1 MTTYY
6 VDLKDGNDSNDGT
19 TFANRKKTIFA
30 CQSLSYDGNNDEIR
44 VKTTGGPT
52 LLDNNAKIWNT
63 LADGARDARYISSV
77 SFSSTEG
84 ETSITISSHGCQTG
98 ETIAIY
104 GGSASNQN
112 LDGTYEVTRVDA
124 NNVKLQG
131 YTCNSGL
138 DGQTSSGGY
147 WRKLRSKTI
156 LLSSAKTKNIASTGS
171 RTTAWT
177 ASTNVTCT
185 LATNYAQWGS
195 SHNWME
201 HAYSDKIA
209 IGGDFTTGKAAY
221 FATGSLNLSGYQQVS
236 LYFQQ
241 QSGTKVDGGNYSIKL
256 CTDTQ
261 GDTPAHTMALDNY
274 GGTTKGF
281 RPQTKDFGSNLNSA
295 IQSIALYVDTDQGAQ
310 DIYLNNIIACK
321 DSSDA
326 DSLTL
331 NSIVGLKDSATCPHW
346 YAIESINDKRILLN
360 TRRINDGYFIY
371 SYYAWAGV
379 DWDQKQ
385 CRGGTPPGAIAG
397 IARTT
402 TAQTGV
408 SMYKIEPLS
417 IKDMGLSLQTGSSS
431 QIDATKLT
439 SWAGTSSARHK
450 ISGGW
455 NATDMSTQDA
465 WPVTC
470 VDFINM
476 YGYAWYFS
484 NCNYTDFSDFIGV
497 RGYYSMMFSSCSY
510 SSFDHVGGTC
520 SNQTS
525 LYMSSCSNQ
534 TGNWYVWGN
543 QSQYAVQISST
554 NQYVSGISSIFGT
567 SGNYAV
573 NLSSN
578 NNNARFTKIFASN
591 AGQGMN
597 GYFTSNQ
604 GMTIDEYWSYDQAYG
619 NGTYGAAYW
628 SNCNGAYIGVCT
640 NVNTEDGFGNFES
653 TGTVQYNVGFSTSD
667 DTSTTSG
674 GIQGGSN
681 YYYGVYTGSNGYLE
695 ILNGGEMHKRPYL
708 YSGGFKTNK
717 LVYLDSQSP
726 SISNNATWLSK
737 NHDNVTGD
745 HKNYYQ
751 YGNVAPNTSIRHTAS
766 GISWKIDIDSSS
778 ASSGSPIEWEL
789 AKVIVNSGS
798 LVTMK
803 IWVYRD
809 GTGVNGGIRVKS
821 GAIGG
826 VTSNVDAVISDTTI
840 NSWVECSLT
849 FTPTEAG
856 AVTVYAM
863 GYYINSTSHYV
874 YLDDFSA
881 TQA

>member
-19 TFANRKKTIFA
+19 TFANRKKTVFA

-52 LLDNNAKIWNT
+52 LLDNNATIWNT
-63 LADGARDARYISSV
+63 LADGARSRGISTV
-77 SFSSTEG
+77 TFSSTEG
-84 ETSITISSHGCQTG
+84 NTNILITNHGCQTG
-98 ETIAIY
+98 ETIAIF
-104 GGSASNQN
+104 GGAASNQN

-124 NNVKLQG
+124 NNIKLNG

-138 DGQTSSGGY
+138 DGTTSSGGY
-147 WRKLRSKTI
+147 WKKLRSKTI

-221 FATGSLNLSGYQQVS
+221 YATGSLNLSGYQQVS

-274 GGTTKGF
+274 GGTTMGF

-295 IQSIALYVDTDQGAQ
+295 IQSIALYIDTDQGAQ

-321 DSSDA
+321 DSSSA

-346 YAIESINDKRILLN
+346 YSIESINDKRILLN
-360 TRRINDGYFIY
+360 TRQINQGYFIY
-371 SYYAWAGV
+371 SYYTWAGV

-417 IKDMGLSLQTGSSS
+417 IKDMGLSLQNSSS
-431 QIDATKLT
+431 NQVNATKLS

-465 WPVTC
+465 WPVSC
-470 VDFINM
+470 VDFINQ
-476 YGYAWYFS
+476 YGYAWYFA
-484 NCNYTDFSDFIGV
+484 NCNYTDISDFIGV
-497 RGYYSMMFSSCSY
+497 RGYYSMMFSACQY
-510 SSFDHVGGTC
+510 ATFDHVGGTC
-520 SNQTS
+520 ANQTS
-525 LYMSSCSNQ
+525 LYMSGCSYQ
-534 TGNWYVWGN
+534 TGNWYAWGN
-543 QSQYAVQISST
+543 QSQYAVQVSST
-554 NQYVSGISSIFGT
+554 NSYVSGISSIFGT
-567 SGNYAV
+567 AANYAV
-573 NLSSN
+573 NLSSCN
-578 NNNARFTKIFASN
+578 TNSRFTKIFASN

-597 GYFTSNQ
+597 GYFSSNK
-604 GMTIDEYWSYDQAYG
+604 GITIDEYWSYDQAYG

-628 SNCNGAYIGVCT
+628 NNCDGAYVGVCT

-653 TGTVQYNVGFSTSD
+653 SGTVKYNVGFSTSD
-667 DTSTTSG
+667 DSDSSSG

-681 YYYGVYTGSNGYLE
+681 YYYGVNTSSNGYLE

-708 YSGGFKTNK
+708 YGGGFKTNK
-717 LVYLDSQSP
+717 LVYLDSSSP
-726 SISNNATWLSK
+726 NISNNATWLSK

-751 YGNVAPNTSIRHTAS
+751 YGNVSPESSIRHTAS

-778 ASSGSPIEWEL
+778 ASVGSPIEWEL
-789 AKVIVNSGS
+789 AKVVVNSGS
-798 LVTMK
+798 LVTLK
-803 IWVYRD
+803 IWVYRS

-826 VTSNVDAVISDTTI
+826 VTSNTDAVISDTTI

-863 GYYINSTSHYV
+863 GYYINNTGHYV
-874 YLDDFSA
+874 YIDDFSA

>member
-19 TFANRKKTIFA
+19 TFANRKKTLNA

-44 VKTTGGPT
+44 IKTTGAPT
-52 LLDNNAKIWNT
+52 LLDNNATIWNT
-63 LADGARDARYISSV
+63 LADGARASRGV
-77 SFSSTEG
+77 GTVTFSSTEG
-84 ETSITISSHGCQTG
+84 DTNVNISNHGMQTG
-98 ETIAIY
+98 ETMAIF

-112 LDGTYEVTRVDA
+112 LDGTYEVTRVDG

-138 DGQTSSGGY
+138 DGTTSSGGY

-156 LLSSAKTKNIASTGS
+156 LLSSSKTKNIASTGS

-221 FATGSLNLSGYQQVS
+221 YATGSLNLSGYQQVS

-295 IQSIALYVDTDQGAQ
+295 IQSIALYIDTDQGAQ

-321 DSSDA
+321 DSSSA

-331 NSIVGLKDSATCPHW
+331 NSIVGLKDSDTCPHW
-346 YAIESINDKRILLN
+346 YSIESINDKRILLN
-360 TRRINDGYFIY
+360 TRQINQGYFIY

-385 CRGGTPPGAIAG
+385 CRGGTPPGALAG

-408 SMYKIEPLS
+408 DMYKIEPLS
-417 IKDMGLSLQTGSSS
+417 IKDMGVSLQTNSSAQVDS
-431 QIDATKLT
+431 TKLS
-439 SWAGTSSARHK
+439 SWSGTESARHK
-450 ISGGW
+450 VSGGW

-470 VDFINM
+470 VDMINQ

-484 NCNYTDFSDFIGV
+484 SNNYIDISDFIGV
-497 RGYYSMMFSSCSY
+497 RGYYSMYFSSCQY
-510 SSFDHVGGTC
+510 STFDHVGGTC
-520 SNQTS
+520 GNQTS
-525 LYMSSCSNQ
+525 LYVSSCDYQ
-534 TGNWYVWGN
+534 TGNWYMWGN
-543 QSQYAVQISST
+543 QSQYAVQMNST
-554 NQYVSGISSIFGT
+554 DQYVSGISSIFAT
-567 SGNYAV
+567 AANYGI
-573 NLSSN
+573 NLSSCN
-578 NNNARFTKIFASN
+578 TNARFTKIFASN

-597 GYFTSNQ
+597 GYFTACK

-628 SNCNGAYIGVCT
+628 SNCDGSYVGVCT
-640 NVNTEDGFGNFES
+640 NVNTEDGFGNFETS
-653 TGTVQYNVGFSTSD
+653 GTIQYNVGFSTTD
-667 DTSTTSG
+667 DCDSASG

-681 YYYGVYTGSNGYLE
+681 YYYGVYLGSNGFLE
-695 ILNGGEMHKRPYL
+695 ILNGGEMHKRPNL
-708 YSGGFKTNK
+708 YGGSFKTNK
-717 LVYLDSQSP
+717 LVYLDSNSP
-726 SISNNATWLSK
+726 SINNNATWLSK

-766 GISWKIDIDSSS
+766 GVSWKIDIDSSS

-798 LVTMK
+798 LVTLK

-826 VTSNVDAVISDTTI
+826 VTSNTDAVISDTTI

-856 AVTVYAM
+856 AVTVNAI